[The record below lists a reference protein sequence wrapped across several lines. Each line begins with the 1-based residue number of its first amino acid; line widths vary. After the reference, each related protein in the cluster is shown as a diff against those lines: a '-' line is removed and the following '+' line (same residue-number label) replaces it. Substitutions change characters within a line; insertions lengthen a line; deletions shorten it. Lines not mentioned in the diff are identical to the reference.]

1 MANGIQVLDGFS
13 PSIDGRTAEQQ
24 IQYISDYLYQ
34 LSEQLRYTLSNL
46 GVENFSEASLNEL
59 AKVIQAR
66 IETEGS

>member
-24 IQYISDYLYQ
+24 IQYISDYLFQ
-34 LSEQLRYTLSNL
+34 GSEQLRYTLSNL
-46 GVENFSEASLNEL
+46 GVENFSETGLNEL
-59 AKVIQAR
+59 AKAILAR